1 MVVASD
7 MSKGCQ
13 RRVDLV
19 RTREDVFVDACQ
31 LDIRLWG
38 VGDNEAVH
46 DAFGDG
52 HGDGMSEE
60 ALYLD
65 ARRILLV
72 LTVLRRVAVENIDE
86 GGLTDDIQRYRR

>member
-1 MVVASD
+1 MFVYS
-7 MSKGCQ
+7 
-13 RRVDLV
+13 
-19 RTREDVFVDACQ
+19 RE
-31 LDIRLWG
+31 LDIRLRR

-86 GGLTDDIQRYRR
+86 GGLADDIQRYRR